1 MRPGRNRFPWRIA
14 IAAILVATTGSW
26 AKSYHRTGM
35 AEVGLRSWSLE
46 RETLDGQAVDQV
58 LFGAGASWFY
68 NDNISLGFEVA
79 TFGSSPMRD
88 SVVLDAVA
96 KLFWWP
102 LSAVTPWTSAGVGGV
117 FGLPEGNAIRA
128 RAGIGLRWIPPVFDD
143 ALAMD
148 LQILGVER
156 WRQDWGVEYVDED
169 QPSGRIEWSMTRSP
183 WAGGGGILRG
193 SSPLSWPILGLAWR
207 F

>member
-1 MRPGRNRFPWRIA
+1 MPAFRSGCSARTA
-14 IAAILVATTGSW
+14 IFALLVATGATW

-35 AEVGLRSWSLE
+35 AEIGMRSWSLE
-46 RETLDGQAVDQV
+46 RNTLDDEPVDQV
-58 LFGAGASWFY
+58 LFGTGASWFY

-102 LSAVTPWTSAGVGGV
+102 LSAVTPWTSLGAGGV

-128 RAGIGLRWIPPVFDD
+128 RAGLGLRWIPPILHD
-143 ALAMD
+143 ALAID
-148 LQILGVER
+148 LQVLGVER
-156 WRQDWGVEYVDED
+156 WRQDWAVEYVDED
-169 QPSGRIEWSMTRSP
+169 QPAGRIEWSMTRSP
-183 WAGGGGILRG
+183 WAGGSGILRG
-193 SSPLSWPILGLAWR
+193 ASPLAWPILGVAWR